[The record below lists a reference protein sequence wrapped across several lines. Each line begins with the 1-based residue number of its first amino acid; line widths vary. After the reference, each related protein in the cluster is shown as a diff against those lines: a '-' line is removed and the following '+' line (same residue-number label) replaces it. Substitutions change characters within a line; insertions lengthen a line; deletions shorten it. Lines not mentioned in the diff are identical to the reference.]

1 MTNQEKLAL
10 ISVMTDEDD
19 QTVIAAYLAMAKQ
32 IIFELAYP
40 VGEFPEEMPARYD
53 AVHVEITVYLI
64 NKQGAEGEIVHLEN
78 GVSRH
83 WDSGSLPLELKRRIT
98 PFASIVRGVSH
109 ETDEA

>member
-1 MTNQEKLAL
+1 MTEAEKLAL
-10 ISVMTDEDD
+10 ISVMTDEENAE
-19 QTVIAAYLAMAKQ
+19 VIAAYYAMAKQ

-40 VGEFPEEMPARYD
+40 VGEFPEELPARYD
-53 AVHVEITVYLI
+53 AVHVEIAVYLI

-98 PFASIVRGVSH
+98 PFASVVRGASH
-109 ETDEA
+109 EADEA